1 MIVVVSDTSP
11 ITSLAAIAQLD
22 LLRQLYQQVIIPQ
35 AVYDEMVSLSKAIP
49 GAIEVQTLAWIET
62 RQVENRVLAAEL
74 QEELDIGESEAIA
87 LAIEIKADRLLI
99 DESPGRTIAAQ
110 LGLKFT
116 GVLGVLLAAKH
127 KGIIP
132 LVKPVMNDLIVRASF
147 RVSDQVYTE
156 ILKIADE

>member
-1 MIVVVSDTSP
+1 VIVVVSDTSP